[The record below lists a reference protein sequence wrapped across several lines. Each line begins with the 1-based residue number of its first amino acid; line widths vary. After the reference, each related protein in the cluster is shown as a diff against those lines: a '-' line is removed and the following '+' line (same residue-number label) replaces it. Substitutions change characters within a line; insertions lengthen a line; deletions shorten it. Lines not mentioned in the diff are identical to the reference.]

1 MSGDD
6 SSSSDEDIPLS
17 ALGKKA
23 KVESSDEEAEFN
35 DADDDD
41 EEMGDEPDS
50 DSDDFIDDDDEDE
63 DDDDDGA
70 YASDSSDDVP
80 LSALRSPQ
88 KKVKAKAGTKKKAS
102 SSPTKKAAP
111 KKKSTTTK
119 SKSSSSS
126 SSAKKKAKST
136 SSSSSKKSKASSSTS
151 SSSAGSGGSNYLCAS
166 NELYSHCDKGKL
178 IQSLLSRWW
187 HAYQWPDPK
196 ILMEPTPRGYDA
208 LDGFPGVYICTQG
221 SNVGKFIDRRNHEQ
235 SPSFRNFARKSSEE
249 LKELLLAAID
259 KQMKELIQHEGEGT
273 ETEKNL
279 KVLSKWANKLNCTK
293 ADKEAEKVLK
303 AKRLVLP

>member
-6 SSSSDEDIPLS
+6 SSSSDDDIPLS
-17 ALGKKA
+17 ALGKKS
-23 KVESSDEEAEFN
+23 KVERSDEEAEFN
-35 DADDDD
+35 DDDDDD
-41 EEMGDEPDS
+41 EEMGE
-50 DSDDFIDDDDEDE
+50 
-63 DDDDDGA
+63 
-70 YASDSSDDVP
+70 
-80 LSALRSPQ
+80 
-88 KKVKAKAGTKKKAS
+88 KKA

-126 SSAKKKAKST
+126 SSSARKTAKST
-136 SSSSSKKSKASSSTS
+136 TSSSKKSKASSSTTS
-151 SSSAGSGGSNYLCAS
+151 SSTSTSGGSNYLCAS

-249 LKELLLAAID
+249 LKELLLTAIE

-279 KVLSKWANKLNCTK
+279 KVLNKWANKLNCAK